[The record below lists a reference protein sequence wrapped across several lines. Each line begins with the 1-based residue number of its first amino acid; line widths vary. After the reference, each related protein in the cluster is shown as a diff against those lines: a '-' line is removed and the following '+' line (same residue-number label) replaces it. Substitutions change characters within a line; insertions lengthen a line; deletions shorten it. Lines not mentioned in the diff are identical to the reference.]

1 MAKIEEG
8 TLIHGPLL
16 GWAMVMGDDM
26 VNFSTKNPDGSAG
39 VPYKMPMRRGTPF
52 QEYPWQTHGAQ

>member
-16 GWAMVMGDDM
+16 GWAVVVGDSLM
-26 VNFSTKNPDGSAG
+26 NFTTANADGSPAYS
-39 VPYKMPMRRGTPF
+39 YKMPIRPGTPF
-52 QEYPWQTHGAQ
+52 QEYPWRTHGAQ